1 MMGSTRPAQQV
12 PYESFRVTNAGG
24 SSPVVFVCD
33 HATNAIPPEFGTL
46 GLTAGDLVRHIAWD
60 PGALPVARLM
70 ASALDATLV
79 ESTVS
84 RLVIDC
90 NRPLDAPDLIAST
103 SETTPIPGNAALTEA
118 DRARRIA
125 LAYDPF
131 HAAIESV
138 VEDRLSAG
146 RETWLVSVHSFTP
159 VYRGVARPWEIGIL
173 HDEDTRLAAP
183 LIAALRAEGGLS
195 VGVNQPYSPADRV
208 YHTLE
213 VHGRRRGLACAM
225 IEIRNDEISEEAG
238 QQRWGER
245 LSRIFARLREQEE
258 VRHAVG

>member
-12 PYESFRVTNAGG
+12 PSESFRVTNAGG

-33 HATNAIPPEFGTL
+33 HASNTIPPEFGTL
-46 GLTAGDLVRHIAWD
+46 GLAAGDLARHIAWD
-60 PGALPVARLM
+60 PGALPVAQLM

-103 SETTPIPGNAALTEA
+103 SETTPIPGNAMLTET

-125 LAYDPF
+125 LAYEPF

-138 VEDRLSAG
+138 VEGRLSAG

-159 VYRGVARPWEIGIL
+159 VYRGVPRPWQIGIL

-183 LIAALRAEGGLS
+183 LIAALGAEGGLS

-245 LSRIFARLREQEE
+245 LARIFARLRGQEE